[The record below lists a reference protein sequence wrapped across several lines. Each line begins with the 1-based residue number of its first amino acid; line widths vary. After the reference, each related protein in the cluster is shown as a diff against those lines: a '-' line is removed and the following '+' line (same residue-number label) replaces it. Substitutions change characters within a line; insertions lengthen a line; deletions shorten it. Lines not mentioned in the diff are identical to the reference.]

1 MKKTHIINNF
11 EGHFHTNKKNT
22 HTLRKDLKNEIK
34 NNNWNLEQKKFKKK
48 TLRKASKNWSIL
60 CIEIYMMIIN
70 WGSIFLGLKVKWNEK
85 KTYYK

>member
-34 NNNWNLEQKKFKKK
+34 
-48 TLRKASKNWSIL
+48 II
-60 CIEIYMMIIN
+60 IE
-70 WGSIFLGLKVKWNEK
+70 
-85 KTYYK
+85 T